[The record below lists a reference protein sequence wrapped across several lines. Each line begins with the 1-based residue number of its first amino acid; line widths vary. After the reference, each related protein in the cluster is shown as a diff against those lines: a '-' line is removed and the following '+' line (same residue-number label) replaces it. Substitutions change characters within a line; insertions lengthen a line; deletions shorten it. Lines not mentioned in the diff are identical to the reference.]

1 MIELLPRHKTGLPL
15 TSPVMIA
22 SGFAGY
28 GDAWQRLLDL
38 AAFGALVTQP
48 ITLRPQRGR
57 PQPRLA
63 EIEGGLILNTGL
75 QNPGVKK
82 VLSGYS
88 RMWGRLPTQV
98 IAHLPAAPPDELQ
111 RTARA
116 LAGNAPLAALELDI
130 PPHPHPY
137 DVADWVAAVLA
148 GSELP
153 LLARLPFNAAPETIE
168 AAVAAGAA
176 GLVVSAP
183 AAAASATGRDE
194 LLTGGLYGTAAYP
207 LALAQVQ
214 AIAKNFETPLVAAGG
229 IHTVA
234 EARALLQAGAAAV
247 QLDSLLLQSPRQ
259 AEEIA
264 LALAADAPGH

>member
-15 TSPVMIA
+15 ASPVMIA
-22 SGFAGY
+22 AGFAGF

-38 AAFGALVTQP
+38 SVFGAVVTQP
-48 ITLRPQRGR
+48 VTLRPQRGL

-63 EIEGGLILNTGL
+63 ELEGGLILNTGG

-88 RMWGRLPTQV
+88 RLWGRLPTRV
-98 IAHLPAAPPDELQ
+98 IAHLPAARPDDLQ

-130 PPHPHPY
+130 PPHAHPY
-137 DVADWVAAVLA
+137 DVADWVAAVFG

-153 LLARLPFNAAPETIE
+153 LLARLPFSAAPEIVE
-168 AAVAAGAA
+168 AAVAAGVD
-176 GLVVSAP
+176 GLVISAP
-183 AAAASATGRDE
+183 PEGAAETSEGQLVVGSFFGRAAH
-194 LLTGGLYGTAAYP
+194 P

-214 AIAKNFETPLVAAGG
+214 VIARGFDVPLVAAGG
-229 IHTVA
+229 IHTTA
-234 EARALLQAGAAAV
+234 QARALLAAGAAAV
-247 QLDSLLLQSPRQ
+247 QLDSLLLQNPRR

-264 LALAADAPGH
+264 RELAAWRQ